1 MMKTQFTDFWYSGK
15 TPRSSRCSEKKQ
27 VQLPESP
34 KKPKTRSFGEKVGN
48 LQVPYLTPKKKRK
61 RRKPILSRLRNR

>member
-1 MMKTQFTDFWYSGK
+1 MKTQFTDFWYSGK
-15 TPRSSRCSEKKQ
+15 TPRSSRCFEKKQ

-48 LQVPYLTPKKKRK
+48 HLQVPYLTPKKKRK

>member
-34 KKPKTRSFGEKVGN
+34 KKPKTRSFGEK
-48 LQVPYLTPKKKRK
+48 KRK

>member
-1 MMKTQFTDFWYSGK
+1 MTTQFTDFWYSGK
-15 TPRSSRCSEKKQ
+15 TPRSSRCFEKKQ

-34 KKPKTRSFGEKVGN
+34 EKPKT
-48 LQVPYLTPKKKRK
+48 KKRK